1 MPKTKRTPTK
11 DKTGIKSTPV
21 VTPVAAYRQLAD
33 KGPVQS
39 TLTQLFRMEHNDES
53 PSENE
58 SSVDSAFEPKK
69 KRSVQKEVNTPP
81 PKQVSTTKTKRFSS
95 KDAAYNGDKTKAQ
108 PGDIIMSTVEKIQHP
123 LFEQGI
129 VKKDF
134 VLFGIVR
141 SFSYH
146 DRDKGD
152 TTGYARDHERL
163 EVCWCNLIKGDHRYI
178 DKRTVP
184 PPVTIDSHLYINKR
198 MYPRAVKKD
207 DVTLLAKRNDP
218 DLSGLN
224 PFIATEVE
232 RVYYFASPGGWSTK
246 V

>member
-53 PSENE
+53 PSEKE
-58 SSVDSAFEPKK
+58 SSINSAFEPKK
-69 KRSVQKEVNTPP
+69 KRSVQKEVNTSP

-129 VKKDF
+129 VKKILCCLASF
-134 VLFGIVR
+134 ARSLTMTGIR
-141 SFSYH
+141 
-146 DRDKGD
+146 GIPQD
-152 TTGYARDHERL
+152 TPAITSASRCAG
-163 EVCWCNLIKGDHRYI
+163 
-178 DKRTVP
+178 
-184 PPVTIDSHLYINKR
+184 VT
-198 MYPRAVKKD
+198 
-207 DVTLLAKRNDP
+207 
-218 DLSGLN
+218 
-224 PFIATEVE
+224 
-232 RVYYFASPGGWSTK
+232 
-246 V
+246 